1 MEWNEWPD
9 VICVECPECGFTFD
23 RDMTDV
29 DTGTHSCSACAEI
42 RLERENERLRAA
54 IRGLLA
60 TGLTEAQYEGTDVG
74 NINRARKSWLAAVTE
89 ARRALTPKRSP
100 HPVTLEEAEAE
111 YHAEGEK

>member
-1 MEWNEWPD
+1 MTYGIKAD
-9 VICVECPECGFTFD
+9 GSECRHHPQYCD
-23 RDMTDV
+23 CYV
-29 DTGTHSCSACAEI
+29 DD
-42 RLERENERLRAA
+42 LRAA